1 LDIFAG
7 AETEG
12 VMEEIQQ
19 QTQKEEQKHR
29 EEEEEEEEGPPP
41 GWESAVLPPP
51 IVTITAAV
59 NPNPT
64 TVEIPGILVVLSIL
78 GFIDLLPFLATV

>member
-29 EEEEEEEEGPPP
+29 EKEEEEEEEGPPP
-41 GWESAVLPPP
+41 GWESAVLPSP
-51 IVTITAAV
+51 IVTVTAAI

-64 TVEIPGILVVLSIL
+64 TVEIPGILIVLSIL
-78 GFIDLLPFLATV
+78 GLSICFHFLL